1 MNDNKQQEQQQLFDT
16 EAQEGVDY
24 IKPTSIETQLSKEK
38 REECRFIVKQL
49 NDFGFGQRQLLFLIE
64 LLALQL
70 ENRETMLAVKHAV
83 ASNRNKT
90 QVSKIIL
97 DK

>member
-1 MNDNKQQEQQQLFDT
+1 MNNNKQQEEQLFDT

-70 ENRETMLAVKHAV
+70 EDRQTMLAVKQVV
-83 ASNRNKT
+83 AENRNKVP
-90 QVSKIIL
+90 VSKIIL
-97 DK
+97 EK

>member
-1 MNDNKQQEQQQLFDT
+1 MNNNNEKELFDL
-16 EAQEGVDY
+16 EPEEGVDY

-70 ENRETMLAVKHAV
+70 ENRETMLAVKQAV
-83 ASNRNKT
+83 ATNRNKVP
-90 QVSKIIL
+90 VSKIIL

>member
-1 MNDNKQQEQQQLFDT
+1 MNNNNEKELFDL
-16 EAQEGVDY
+16 EPEEGVDY

-70 ENRETMLAVKHAV
+70 ENRETMLAVKQAV
-83 ASNRNKT
+83 ATNRNKVA
-90 QVSKIIL
+90 VSKIIL